1 MIATVKTQPS
11 TSLKANDIT
20 LSFIVSDSMQA
31 PFSISESQ
39 LDAARKSYQ

>member
-1 MIATVKTQPS
+1 MIATVKTQHS

-20 LSFIVSDSMQA
+20 SFIVSDSMQA

-39 LDAARKSYQ
+39 LAAARKSYQ